1 MITKDDIHVVDH
13 TQYDVPIHT
22 SIDKTKTHTCI
33 LEYKR
38 IGRMIIIVSVGYTV
52 NEIEL

>member
-13 TQYDVPIHT
+13 TQYDAPIQI
-22 SIDKTKTHTCI
+22 SIDKTKTHICTMK
-33 LEYKR
+33 YKR
-38 IGRMIIIVSVGYTV
+38 MGRKIIIVSVEHTV

>member
-13 TQYDVPIHT
+13 TQYDAPIQI

-33 LEYKR
+33 VKYKR
-38 IGRMIIIVSVGYTV
+38 MGRKIIIVSVEYKA
-52 NEIEL
+52 ND